1 MVYQILLP
9 SGVKVGQYSPNSSPA
24 KTAQKMAKVIYEE
37 AGYTGKKEFTFQF
50 VKNRVKEGTNEDK
63 LYQFRARITPLPRTK
78 ENYIQTGDG
87 KGFYKRFKID
97 VENLLRN

>member
-37 AGYTGKKEFTFQF
+37 AGYSGRKEFTFQF
-50 VKNRVKEGTNEDK
+50 VKNRVKSGTNEDK

-78 ENYIQTGDG
+78 ENYIQTGPNS
-87 KGFYKRFKID
+87 GFYKKYSID